1 MARKNK
7 LVGFLYN
14 PLVGFIK
21 KSANTFVKSVTDNF
35 VNKIKKYLVGG
46 VNFILGLF
54 FFFFFWM
61 ALNVMIIEVFREF
74 LHLRLFFSVLI
85 VAVLNLVI
93 ALLFWNA
100 GMKKFK
106 EDDDNSN

>member
-7 LVGFLYN
+7 LGFLYN

-21 KSANTFVKSVTDNF
+21 KSANTFVKSVTDSF
-35 VNKIKKYLVGG
+35 VNKIKKYLIGG

-54 FFFFFWM
+54 FFFFFWL
-61 ALNVMIIEVFREF
+61 ALNVMIVEVFRDF
-74 LHLRLFFSVLI
+74 LHLKLFFSVLI
-85 VAVLNLVI
+85 VAVINLLI

-100 GMKKFK
+100 GKKKFK
-106 EDDDNSN
+106 EDEEDDN